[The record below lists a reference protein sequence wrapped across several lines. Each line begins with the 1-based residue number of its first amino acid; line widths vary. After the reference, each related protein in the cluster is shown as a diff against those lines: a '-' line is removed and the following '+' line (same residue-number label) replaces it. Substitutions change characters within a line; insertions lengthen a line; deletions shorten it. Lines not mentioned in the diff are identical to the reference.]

1 MNLHEYINRHVFL
14 INQMR
19 CVLLAVMKNTA
30 LVLGSGGARG
40 LAQIGAI
47 EVLEERGYNITSI
60 AGCSMGAVIGG
71 IYAAGHLADFKKW
84 ICNLDKFGVYNLMD
98 FTLTSQGFIKGDRV
112 FKEIKKFV
120 SKTSIQDLE
129 IPFKAVAVDI
139 HNQKEVVFDEG
150 DLFQAIRASVSIPS
164 VLTPVIKDD
173 VELVDGGVMNPLPLN
188 LVDKGRHDLVLAIDL
203 NGKAPYKPKN
213 KVTKKRQEEL
223 DKERNK
229 WIKAINDVFS
239 DFFGNNKKHKRHNYF
254 ELINLSF
261 TLMQHKLTEVI
272 ISKHEPDVLVSI
284 PKAAADT
291 FEFFRAEELI
301 AYGREK
307 TINALDEYEKKNK
320 Q

>member
-1 MNLHEYINRHVFL
+1 
-14 INQMR
+14 
-19 CVLLAVMKNTA
+19 MKNIA

-40 LAQIGAI
+40 LTQIGAI
-47 EVLEERGYNITSI
+47 EVLEERDYNISSI
-60 AGCSMGAVIGG
+60 AGCSMGAVVGG

-98 FTLTSQGFIKGDRV
+98 FTLTTQGFVKGDRV

-120 SKTSIQDLE
+120 SKTNIEGLD

-139 HNQKEVVFDEG
+139 HNQREVVFEEG
-150 DLFQAIRASVSIPS
+150 DLFEAIRASVAIPS

-188 LVDKGRHDLVLAIDL
+188 LVEKDNHDLVLAIDL
-203 NGKAPYKPKN
+203 NGKATYKPSK
-213 KVTKKRQEEL
+213 KVTKERQEEL
-223 DKERNK
+223 DKERSK

-239 DFFGNNKKHKRHNYF
+239 DFFGSNNKRKKHNYF

-272 ISKHEPDVLVSI
+272 INKYEPDVLISI

-307 TINALDEYEKKNK
+307 TEKALDEYESKTSKN
-320 Q
+320 